1 VLRRSRADV
10 AVEDPTPAVGD
21 RQAMFD
27 IGQIED
33 GVRAWVTEPR
43 PMLGEVLL
51 TSGIISPDQ
60 LTDALARQRIDGGR
74 IGQVLGLD
82 EAQLAQGLSS
92 QLRIRVADLRA
103 AEPQRTALDLV
114 GEEMCRRLR
123 VLPLRVDDEKR
134 VWLVTSDPLDADA
147 ISELV
152 GRVGRIGV
160 LIGVASEID
169 RLLDRE
175 FDALSDADI
184 YIRALELAD
193 SPSGEGSETG
203 SLAVDENA
211 PVVQVIN
218 RIVTQGV
225 RDRASDIH
233 IESQEHGIRVRYRI
247 DGALTD
253 IIQLPVRMGPAII
266 SRVKVLAELNIV
278 ERRRPQ
284 DGQFSTVVDGRPI
297 DVRTS
302 TVATVHGEKVV
313 LRLLDKQRSL
323 VDLRQLGMTAEVIPD
338 YLAMVQ
344 APLGMVLCTGPT
356 GSGKTTTLY
365 STLAEVND
373 PQKNVVTIEDPVEY
387 QFDGVNQMQI
397 SESGGLTFA
406 AGLRGMLRQ
415 DPDVILV
422 GEIRDIETARIATQ
436 ASLTGHLVLS
446 SLHSVD
452 AVSAIHRFIDM
463 GIEPFLIASAIN
475 GVVGQR
481 LLRRICSGCAEPYRP
496 SDEHRRIAALSMA
509 AEPQEW
515 IHGVGC
521 SRCSGS
527 GYYGRVGVYEL
538 LVVDDGMREL
548 IVDRST
554 AELMRRHA
562 TAAGMISMHG
572 QAMRLV
578 GGGVT
583 TVEEVV
589 RTVAAA

>member
-1 VLRRSRADV
+1 
-10 AVEDPTPAVGD
+10 
-21 RQAMFD
+21 
-27 IGQIED
+27 
-33 GVRAWVTEPR
+33 
-43 PMLGEVLL
+43 
-51 TSGIISPDQ
+51 
-60 LTDALARQRIDGGR
+60 
-74 IGQVLGLD
+74 
-82 EAQLAQGLSS
+82 
-92 QLRIRVADLRA
+92 
-103 AEPQRTALDLV
+103 
-114 GEEMCRRLR
+114 

>member
-10 AVEDPTPAVGD
+10 AVEDPTPAAGD

>member
-1 VLRRSRADV
+1 MLRRSRADV
-10 AVEDPTPAVGD
+10 AVEDPTLANGD
-21 RQAMFD
+21 RQALFD
-27 IGQIED
+27 VGQIED

-82 EAQLAQGLSS
+82 EAQLAQGLSN

-203 SLAVDENA
+203 ALAVDENA

-253 IIQLPVRMGPAII
+253 VIQLPVRMGPAIM

-323 VDLRQLGMTAEVIPD
+323 VDLRQLGMTADVIPN
-338 YLAMVQ
+338 YLAMVR

-365 STLAEVND
+365 ATLAEVND

-397 SESGGLTFA
+397 SEAGGLTFA

-481 LLRRICSGCAEPYRP
+481 LLRRICSGCAEPYQP
-496 SDEHRRIAALSMA
+496 SDEHCRIAALSMPVPP
-509 AEPQEW
+509 EQW

-538 LVVDDGMREL
+538 LIVDDGMREL
-548 IVDRST
+548 IVDRAT

-562 TAAGMISMHG
+562 VRAGMISMHG

-578 GGGVT
+578 GSGVT

>member
-1 VLRRSRADV
+1 
-10 AVEDPTPAVGD
+10 
-21 RQAMFD
+21 MFD

>member
-1 VLRRSRADV
+1 V

>member
-1 VLRRSRADV
+1 
-10 AVEDPTPAVGD
+10 
-21 RQAMFD
+21 
-27 IGQIED
+27 
-33 GVRAWVTEPR
+33 
-43 PMLGEVLL
+43 MLGEVLL

-589 RTVAAA
+589 RAVAAA